1 MPIQNF
7 FDLQNTPQV
16 PMAFGVTS
24 APQEPLSFSDAIFA
38 QQAPAAQ
45 PKPTAPADDQQ
56 SFLRQYLTPA
66 WLEWRDQIKQ
76 RPQFDEAAAR
86 RNARQDAAL
95 RSIGSA
101 LEFLGRGGSAHQAPG
116 LGGIVSSYAGIED
129 AVDKSKD
136 TALKQHLAMLEPHK
150 DLGHIGSYMAN
161 AEGDVGKAEAAW
173 YAAQGLNQYRQGK
186 LQLDA
191 EKAALEQQY
200 REGRLSLEELKT
212 RMYALNVNS
221 QVNARSA
228 MLGQAKNQSQMIM
241 GAAIAQA
248 AAAMGAEKW
257 KNLTDAERQVAAYPY
272 YLQGMGVLNARP
284 LPFTTWP
291 ETAAQFGVP
300 VPGAVGTTG
309 ADSDSIDED
318 DLN

>member
-1 MPIQNF
+1 MPVQNF

-45 PKPTAPADDQQ
+45 PRPPALADDQQ

-66 WLEWRDQIKQ
+66 WLEWQNQIKQ
-76 RPQFDEAAAR
+76 RPQFDEAEAR
-86 RNARQDAAL
+86 RTARQDAAL

-116 LGGIVSSYAGIED
+116 LGGIVSSYAGMQD

-150 DLGHIGSYMAN
+150 DLGQIGAYIAN

-173 YAAQGLNQYRQGK
+173 AAAQGRNQYLQGK

-191 EKAALEQQY
+191 QKAELDRQY
-200 REGRLSLEELKT
+200 KEGRLSLEEYKA
-212 RMYALNVNS
+212 RMYGLNVGS

-228 MLGQAKNQSQMIM
+228 MLGQAKNQAQLVM

-248 AAAMGAEKW
+248 ANTMGADKW
-257 KNLTDAERQVAAYPY
+257 KQLTPQQQQAAAIPY
-272 YLQGMGVLNARP
+272 WLQFQGVINNRG
-284 LPFTTWP
+284 LPFTTWS

-300 VPGAVGTTG
+300 VPGAVGDDTD
-309 ADSDSIDED
+309 DSLDPGLLE
-318 DLN
+318 